1 MIKRILYLFT
11 LIFTLFSCEKNLETY
26 YSYGSGRTSDG
37 EHKEFYTGNQI
48 YLDNSKI
55 NEYELF
61 MVYNIIDTIFD
72 GYEINGKVY
81 GEEEDP
87 KIFVIDTL
95 KFKVDDYG
103 VKSLNNKYLVDSKY
117 DIFTLSN
124 YEVGDNSFLKNII
137 KVQNGTNIEV
147 ILKKDNK
154 IIESYYVDLN
164 YFEDKYDNLI
174 DYQYIINPL
183 SKSRF
188 QIDTIQYGG
197 YLFKEFKSKKLSKNF
212 IKIKGEKIDFY
223 MTKPPDTI
231 TYTKRKIGDSYFGSC
246 DWGCKKS
253 ILKQVR

>member
-1 MIKRILYLFT
+1 MF
-11 LIFTLFSCEKNLETY
+11 IFLSCEKNLETY

-37 EHKEFYTGNQI
+37 ERKEFFTGNQI
-48 YLDNSKI
+48 YLDNTKI

-61 MVYNIIDTIFD
+61 MVYNIMDTIFD
-72 GYEINGKVY
+72 GYVFNGKVY
-81 GEEEDP
+81 FEEEDP

-103 VKSLNNKYLVDSKY
+103 VKSLNNKYLVDSEY
-117 DIFTLSN
+117 DIFTLSK
-124 YEVGDNSFLKNII
+124 YDVGDNNLLKNII

-164 YFEDKYDNLI
+164 YGGKDDNLSISDDNLI

-197 YLFKEFKSKKLSKNF
+197 YVFREFKSKKLSKNF

-231 TYTKRKIGDSYFGSC
+231 TYNKIKIGDSYFGSC
-246 DWGCKKS
+246 DFGCKKS
-253 ILKQVR
+253 ILEQVR